1 MKRTLL
7 SLASLLLVLQA
18 TAYKKQ
24 EINISVNGQQRNMV
38 VYVPSSLPA
47 KSPLFIV
54 THGMNQNPEYQSGA
68 DKMYEMIDTAK
79 FVITYL
85 RSNGNTWDIG
95 GTNDQ
100 TFVSKTIDEMASRY
114 DIDTDRVYWSGFSMG
129 SMLIHHCIANMQD
142 KIAAFA
148 PTSGIQFSEQPWN
161 NCKKPVNLLECIAY
175 GDDVF
180 GYEQY
185 GIHDYIENYAKHD
198 KHPNY
203 SKTTGYKP
211 ISSSWYNGDLEKWS
225 GGPNGGEVWLYSY
238 NNGGHWPMDLNRH
251 LIWNFCKRFYRN
263 MPHVRITQP
272 AGETTLLCMAPQGEA
287 TFPDVT
293 IRTSAKAP
301 NGKVAKIDFYD
312 GKTLLES
319 RTASPYSATLTAP
332 KSGKHNLR
340 AEVTD
345 NKDKTA
351 QATCLVNCVAS
362 KGSYNLHQHFSNEG
376 VVPQDWYVS
385 NGSTKRAGGGTVYT
399 SGARILHFTNSVRA
413 FEYGLLVQNASGRA
427 RSAWAKFG
435 DDNARS
441 TLTLHAGHY
450 AIKYKVCN
458 WDQPEFAP
466 VILSIQDDKG
476 QEVAAETFTPTVNI
490 GGDAAGKFARFN
502 QQVFEFDITE
512 TGEYVIVFYAD
523 ATKNADFVL
532 GQVTIQAMEFTETG
546 VREISLQPETD
557 KAPRSNGIF
566 DLNGRRIADSPAAG
580 ASLKHGVYLIGGR
593 KVVIR

>member
-54 THGMNQNPEYQSGA
+54 THGMNQSPEYQYGA

-287 TFPDVT
+287 IFPDVT

-362 KGSYNLHQHFSNEG
+362 KGSYNLHQHFSSEG

-466 VILSIQDDKG
+466 VILSIQDGKG

-580 ASLKHGVYLIGGR
+580 APLKHGVYLIGGR